1 MFGKMGK
8 RESRIYKST
17 YILRNSDRS
26 SKKLNVVRLSY
37 VNFRRYKKNKK
48 RVKNYLSNFKDFM
61 ALFFFQIKKTND
73 QRVM

>member
-1 MFGKMGK
+1 MG
-8 RESRIYKST
+8 RGESRIYKFT
-17 YILRNSDRS
+17 YILRNSDSS
-26 SKKLNVVRLSY
+26 SKNLNVVRLSY
-37 VNFRRYKKNKK
+37 VNFRTYKKNKK